1 MRVLNSFFSKF
12 KSEYNKCYIMLSDN
26 RKLYVFSIIAL
37 TVVGIDISKEMIAS
51 AKERVEKENLKA

>member
-1 MRVLNSFFSKF
+1 
-12 KSEYNKCYIMLSDN
+12 MLSDN